1 MRLCCMT
8 FSRATWTKIPVHPL
22 LGTYKRLKRR
32 FHPSSAWEVNPWVY
46 WVKAYLQEH
55 GRFKGS
61 WINEES
67 AQHGWS
73 VMNTAFPQFS
83 EHLIGSSPGVCSPQ
97 QVLTAYFNGGE
108 GPHESCDFLS
118 FRTLVSLPCLVN
130 FIGFLSLMNSTP
142 PQERMFNLKAIV
154 AQPIN
159 FDLIRTLY
167 HPF

>member
-1 MRLCCMT
+1 
-8 FSRATWTKIPVHPL
+8 
-22 LGTYKRLKRR
+22 
-32 FHPSSAWEVNPWVY
+32 
-46 WVKAYLQEH
+46 
-55 GRFKGS
+55 
-61 WINEES
+61 
-67 AQHGWS
+67 
-73 VMNTAFPQFS
+73 MNTAFPQFS